1 MTFGIGTLLIGL
13 ALLTVVAVLAMMP
26 LLEPKTPPAQPASRR
41 DALEAERAA
50 IVRSIR
56 DLDFDYR
63 THKLNEEDYHAMR
76 RALVQRGADV
86 LRELDALERLAPPAR
101 SNHAANGAGA
111 DGVRDDDAAV
121 DAEIET
127 VVARLRQGAASST
140 DGARADKVH
149 RAGAVC
155 PACGR
160 PVLPDD
166 RFCAKCGQPLRAQT

>member
-13 ALLTVVAVLAMMP
+13 ALLTVVVVLAMMP
-26 LLEPKTPPAQPASRR
+26 LLEPKTPLAQPASRR

-76 RALVQRGADV
+76 QALVQRGAEV
-86 LRELDALERLAPPAR
+86 LRELDALERLEPPAR
-101 SNHAANGAGA
+101 SNHAADGAGA
-111 DGVRDDDAAV
+111 DGVRDDDAAA
-121 DAEIET
+121 DAEIEAA
-127 VVARLRQGAASST
+127 VARLRQGASSPAAPA
-140 DGARADKVH
+140 DGVR

-166 RFCAKCGQPLRAQT
+166 RFCAKCGQSLRAQT